1 MIYFDNSATTK
12 PYNEVIEAFAK
23 VSQEYYANPSS
34 LHNFGGKVETL
45 VHQARKQIASLLQV
59 KDNEIYFT
67 SGGTEGN
74 NLAIKGTALQYR
86 SRGNH
91 IITTTV
97 EHPSVYEACEQ
108 LRLLGF
114 DITYLPVNQKG
125 QVELDD
131 LKSAIKDETILV
143 SIMHV
148 NNEMGTIQPIEEIGQ
163 LLNEYSKILFH
174 VDHVQG
180 IGKVPLNLKQA
191 HVDFCTISA
200 HKFHGLKGSGILYIR
215 NGVRISPLFS
225 GGNQENKVRSGTEN
239 VGGIVTMAKALRL
252 TEANRKQK
260 LEEMISIRDF
270 LISSLTKLP
279 TIKVHTVP
287 SVSAPHII
295 NFSAIGLRGEVVVHA
310 LEAEKIYVSTT
321 SACSSKQKSISRTLQ
336 AIGVTEDIA
345 EGAVRIS
352 LSYENTMDEAK
363 IFMSKLESII
373 NKLNEVMRDTQ

>member
-12 PYNEVIEAFAK
+12 PYDEVIDAFTK
-23 VSQEYYANPSS
+23 VSKDFYANPSS
-34 LHNFGGKVETL
+34 LHNFGGKVEIL
-45 VHQARKQIASLLQV
+45 VKQARKQISELLHV
-59 KDNEIYFT
+59 KENEIYFT

-91 IITTTV
+91 IITTRI

-108 LRLLGF
+108 LQQLGF
-114 DITYLPVNQKG
+114 EITYLPVNKHG
-125 QVELDD
+125 LVELNE
-131 LKSAIKDETILV
+131 LESAIKDETILV

-148 NNEMGTIQPIEEIGQ
+148 NNEIGSIQPIEEIGK
-163 LLNEYSKILFH
+163 LLNKYPKILFH

-180 IGKVPLNLKQA
+180 VGKVPLNIHQS
-191 HVDFCTISA
+191 HIDFCTISA

-215 NGVRISPLFS
+215 NGIRISPLFS

-252 TEANRKQK
+252 TEDKRKQK
-260 LEEMISIRDF
+260 VTEMIAIRDY
-270 LISSLTKLP
+270 LITNLSS
-279 TIKVHTVP
+279 IANIQVHTDVNA
-287 SVSAPHII
+287 APHII
-295 NFSAIGLRGEVVVHA
+295 NFSAIGLRGEVIVHA
-310 LEAEKIYVSTT
+310 LEAESIYVSTT

-336 AIGVTEDIA
+336 AIGVIEKIA

-352 LSYENTMDEAK
+352 LSYENTMDEAI
-363 IFMSKLESII
+363 IFMNKLEKI
-373 NKLNEVMRDTQ
+373 LNNLNDVMRDTK